1 MFQLFKKCEFLF
13 ISPLALD
20 EIMHK
25 IKTISNKQKLKNQ
38 EEKKHKDFCQFYGRI
53 FNYINKNPLMKFI
66 QFEKDLVLG
75 IRNAI
80 DNICIYDL
88 KPHDAFHYAMIRDLG
103 INCIVTK
110 DKDFN
115 KIKGL
120 KIESF

>member
-1 MFQLFKKCEFLF
+1 
-13 ISPLALD
+13 
-20 EIMHK
+20 
-25 IKTISNKQKLKNQ
+25 
-38 EEKKHKDFCQFYGRI
+38 
-53 FNYINKNPLMKFI
+53 MKFI